1 MLEPVLV
8 FGCLDQGEPHGTG
21 GSSPREV
28 RGYCRASAATVE
40 LTEARIL
47 MGASTLDELLQL
59 PGPERVQ
66 LAMALW
72 HSLETTE
79 QEQALTVD
87 AGLATEL
94 ERRWAEHQQHPERA
108 VSWDVVR
115 QDLGLA

>member
-1 MLEPVLV
+1 
-8 FGCLDQGEPHGTG
+8 
-21 GSSPREV
+21 
-28 RGYCRASAATVE
+28 
-40 LTEARIL
+40 

-59 PGPERVQ
+59 PGHERVQ